1 MTFERILSHFQVRK
15 RGTGKAQCI
24 CPAHADREASLTL
37 TDGNDRA
44 LIKKWEKACERIG
57 QLITQ
62 MVRSTKDSL
71 NGLTRNMNT
80 IGNEMSNNLI
90 NGISGAVTGIA
101 GILNEVVSKVNS
113 TISNVNSSLSGIEKA
128 FTFSYDV
135 TTPDGKRRWGKY
147 SMNLPRVNTVPYESV
162 GKWKLTNSGDW
173 HIIYLSRQPVRE
185 VKVPRPG
192 KIYV

>member
-1 MTFERILSHFQVRK
+1 M
-15 RGTGKAQCI
+15 GKGI
-24 CPAHADREASLTL
+24 
-37 TDGNDRA
+37 
-44 LIKKWEKACERIG
+44 CERIG

-71 NGLTRNMNT
+71 NGLARNMNT

-113 TISNVNSSLSGIEKA
+113 TIGNVNSSLSGIEKA

-147 SMNLPRVNTVPYESV
+147 SMNLPRVNTVPYLAKGAVIPPRSEFLRFWEIRNRAITSRRRRLCSE
-162 GKWKLTNSGDW
+162 KLFVKKLAGSGPAAEAIVLQLRLTAE
-173 HIIYLSRQPVRE
+173 HCLTR
-185 VKVPRPG
+185 
-192 KIYV
+192 